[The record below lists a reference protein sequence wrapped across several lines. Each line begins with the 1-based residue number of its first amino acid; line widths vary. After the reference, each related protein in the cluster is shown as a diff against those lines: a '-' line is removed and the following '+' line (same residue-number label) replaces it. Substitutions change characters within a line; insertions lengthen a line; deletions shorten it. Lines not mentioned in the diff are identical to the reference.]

1 MPTDQFTC
9 PKDMTYG
16 PCGGVAS
23 DGACE
28 VSVHRCTF
36 LDAPLVRWPG
46 VAVTA
51 RPARPDAEVSAPRPG
66 AGPGTRPAPAP
77 ETQPGRVAAPFDLLA
92 LAAHR
97 PVVVSALPS
106 RALDAESIT
115 ESAEIMRGTVDAV
128 LAGDSGRSRVQFPP
142 AYRAHLI
149 QAAGLPAWVGV
160 NCRDRNRVALEGELA
175 ALAHVGVAGVHAVT
189 GDHTLTGD
197 RPDARAVFDL
207 ESTEVVALARE
218 LGITVSVAESPASPP
233 VALRAARLAQKVRA
247 GAQLCFP
254 QYCGDADDV
263 RRFIDDARAAGADVP
278 FVPGVP
284 VVIDRAGALML
295 ASFAA
300 AVLPT
305 GYVEAILAAR
315 DPYQAGI
322 AAAID
327 YAEQLLEIDGVVGV
341 LPAGGPTPGT
351 ETAFAHAL
359 ASIGKALGAGG
370 GAGETSGRRTS

>member
-1 MPTDQFTC
+1 MPTYQFTC

-46 VAVTA
+46 AVDVPRADVVVPERAVGRAVVTERA
-51 RPARPDAEVSAPRPG
+51 VVRDNAVPAPRS
-66 AGPGTRPAPAP
+66 AL
-77 ETQPGRVAAPFDLLA
+77 FDLLT
-92 LAAHR
+92 LATHR

-284 VVIDRAGALML
+284 VVIDRPGALML
-295 ASFAA
+295 GSFAA

>member
-1 MPTDQFTC
+1 MTSTLPVPVFTC

-16 PCGGVAS
+16 PCGGVAA

-28 VSVHRCTF
+28 VSAHRCTF
-36 LDAPLVRWPG
+36 VDLPLVR
-46 VAVTA
+46 V
-51 RPARPDAEVSAPRPG
+51 PDAATPP
-66 AGPGTRPAPAP
+66 ATRPASL
-77 ETQPGRVAAPFDLLA
+77 DLLA
-92 LAAHR
+92 LAAVR
-97 PVVVSALPS
+97 PVVLSAFPS

-115 ESAEIMRGTVDAV
+115 VCAEIMHGTVDAV

-149 QAAGLPAWVGV
+149 QAAGLPAWIGV

-175 ALAHVGVAGVHAVT
+175 ALAHVGVAGIHAVT

-207 ESTEVVALARE
+207 ESTDVVGLARG
-218 LGITVSVAESPASPP
+218 LGLTVSVAESPASPP

-247 GAQLCFP
+247 GAQLCLP
-254 QYCGDADDV
+254 QYCGDVDDV
-263 RRFIDDARAAGADVP
+263 RRFVDDARRAGADVP
-278 FVPGVP
+278 FLPGVP
-284 VVIDRAGALML
+284 VVIDRQGALQL

-305 GYVEAILAAR
+305 GYVEGILAAR
-315 DPYQAGI
+315 DPYQAGV

-327 YAEQLLEIDGVVGV
+327 YAEQLLDIDGVVGV
-341 LPAGGPTPGT
+341 LPAGAPAPGT
-351 ETAFAHAL
+351 ESAFAHAL
-359 ASIGKALGAGG
+359 ASIGRALGAGDG
-370 GAGETSGRRTS
+370 SGAPSVPRTS

>member
-1 MPTDQFTC
+1 MTTSVFTC

-16 PCGGVAS
+16 PCGGVGE

-28 VSVHRCTF
+28 VSVHRCVF
-36 LDAPLVRWPG
+36 LDAPLPHWPDVG
-46 VAVTA
+46 AARVPTPDSPPGPVATT
-51 RPARPDAEVSAPRPG
+51 PAL
-66 AGPGTRPAPAP
+66 
-77 ETQPGRVAAPFDLLA
+77 DLLA
-92 LAAHR
+92 LAATR

-106 RALDAESIT
+106 RAMDAGSIT
-115 ESAEIMRGTVDAV
+115 ACAQIMQGTVDVV

-175 ALAHVGVAGVHAVT
+175 ALAHVGVAGIHAVT

-197 RPDARAVFDL
+197 RPDARPVFDL
-207 ESTEVVALARE
+207 ESTEVVALARS
-218 LGITVSVAESPASPP
+218 LGLTVSVAESPASPP
-233 VALRAARLAQKVRA
+233 VHLRAARLAQKVRA

-263 RRFIDDARAAGADVP
+263 RRFVDDARAAGVDVP

-284 VVIDRAGALML
+284 VVIDRPGALLL

-305 GYVEAILAAR
+305 GYVDAILAAR
-315 DPYQAGI
+315 DPYQAGV

-359 ASIGKALGAGG
+359 ASIGRALGAG
-370 GAGETSGRRTS
+370 ERSG